1 MTRRSQ
7 PRRTLAMAGLAVF
20 LSAQARASD
29 AAGASACEAAGT
41 DAERLH
47 AVPSGLLLA
56 IGRVESGRRDPSTG
70 QVSPWPWT
78 INAAGAGQQ
87 FRSGPDALGTTRSLQ
102 AQGVRSIDVGCFQV
116 NLQHHPTAFA
126 SLEDAFDPHANADY
140 AARFLAELRVRIGS
154 WEAAVAAYH
163 SATPELGGPYRDR
176 VLAGWPRAGA
186 APVPLPAP
194 GSHPNPVMIWTPPAG
209 PGVRI
214 WTPSTPGASPS
225 AILIRS
231 AGALSGQAPRP
242 EADDAGPSLETHRR
256 PS

>member
-1 MTRRSQ
+1 MSRRSQ
-7 PRRTLAMAGLAVF
+7 PRRTFAMAGLAVF
-20 LSAQARASD
+20 LSAQARASG
-29 AAGASACEAAGT
+29 ATGAGACETAGT

-87 FRSGPDALGTTRSLQ
+87 FKSGPDALGTTRSLQ
-102 AQGVRSIDVGCFQV
+102 AQGIRSIDVGCFQV
-116 NLQHHPTAFA
+116 NLQHHPNAFA
-126 SLEDAFDPHANADY
+126 NLEDAFDPHANADY
-140 AARFLAELRVRIGS
+140 AARFLAALRIRIGS

-186 APVPLPAP
+186 APVPPLAP
-194 GSHPNPVMIWTPPAG
+194 GSHPSSTMIWTLPAG
-209 PGVRI
+209 QGVRV
-214 WTPSTPGASPS
+214 WTPSAPGAAPS
-225 AILIRS
+225 VILIRS
-231 AGALSGQAPRP
+231 AGTLLGQAPRP
-242 EADDAGPSLETHRR
+242 KAGDAGPSLETHRR